1 MKQNS
6 ASTRILRISLLIS
19 TIISASVQAIPNQ
32 PECADEDCSLA
43 KLNTL
48 RALASRGHEQ
58 TSFSLG
64 HIFMNPES
72 GVKTDLENAYYYFD
86 KSAKQGFLP
95 AYRQAAGMAAQGI
108 GTQKNMAEAKRLMK
122 FAADEG
128 VNRTAEEYA
137 VLVFSDNE
145 STDEEKATAV
155 EFLEAEVEEGMS
167 YLANYVLA
175 VLYINGEFV
184 EKDIVKAKSLLAF
197 PASGKYA
204 NSVELLQQLSGEKVI
219 AQDNENPKSTA
230 GLDSSIETITVTG
243 ISINMGDV
251 HGLMLSELRKHHGQT
266 GSRIKGNGC
275 KRGDPQCV
283 ILDSG
288 SIRTPTFWQVGTTR

>member
-1 MKQNS
+1 
-6 ASTRILRISLLIS
+6 
-19 TIISASVQAIPNQ
+19 
-32 PECADEDCSLA
+32 
-43 KLNTL
+43 
-48 RALASRGHEQ
+48 
-58 TSFSLG
+58 
-64 HIFMNPES
+64 MNPES

-145 STDEEKATAV
+145 STNEEKATAV

-184 EKDIVKAKSLLAF
+184 EKDMVKAKSLLAF

>member
-1 MKQNS
+1 MKQNRVTKHS
-6 ASTRILRISLLIS
+6 LKIALLIS
-19 TIISASVQAIPNQ
+19 TILSTSALAIPNQ

-48 RALASRGHEQ
+48 RAIAARGNER

-72 GVKTDLENAYYYFD
+72 GVKTDLENAYYYFN

-108 GTQKNMAEAKRLMK
+108 GTQKNMTEAKRMMK
-122 FAADEG
+122 LAAEEG

-137 VLVFSDNE
+137 VLVFSDTE

-155 EFLEAEVEEGMS
+155 KFLEAEVEEGMS
-167 YLANYVLA
+167 YLANYLLA
-175 VLYINGEFV
+175 ILHINGEFV
-184 EKDIVKAKSLLAF
+184 ERDMVKAKMLLAF

-204 NSVELLQQLSGEKVI
+204 NSVDLLQQLEGDPVVKR
-219 AQDNENPKSTA
+219 STNNTQR
-230 GLDSSIETITVTG
+230 SSETSNNMETITVTG
-243 ISINMGDV
+243 LSTNMVDV
-251 HGLMLSELRKHHGQT
+251 HALMLDELRRHHGQT

-275 KRGDPQCV
+275 KKGDPQCV
-283 ILDSG
+283 ILNSETIG
-288 SIRTPTFWQVGTTR
+288 TPTFWGVN

>member
-19 TIISASVQAIPNQ
+19 TIISASVWAIPNQ

-108 GTQKNMAEAKRLMK
+108 GTQKNMAEAKRL
-122 FAADEG
+122 
-128 VNRTAEEYA
+128 
-137 VLVFSDNE
+137 
-145 STDEEKATAV
+145 
-155 EFLEAEVEEGMS
+155 
-167 YLANYVLA
+167 
-175 VLYINGEFV
+175 
-184 EKDIVKAKSLLAF
+184 
-197 PASGKYA
+197 
-204 NSVELLQQLSGEKVI
+204 
-219 AQDNENPKSTA
+219 
-230 GLDSSIETITVTG
+230 
-243 ISINMGDV
+243 
-251 HGLMLSELRKHHGQT
+251 
-266 GSRIKGNGC
+266 
-275 KRGDPQCV
+275 
-283 ILDSG
+283 
-288 SIRTPTFWQVGTTR
+288 

>member
-1 MKQNS
+1 MRQRS
-6 ASTRILRISLLIS
+6 WRLEASGDLVDRSGWKFG
-19 TIISASVQAIPNQ
+19 VQRFPRLCR
-32 PECADEDCSLA
+32 PEVSG
-43 KLNTL
+43 
-48 RALASRGHEQ
+48 ALASRGHEQ

>member
-86 KSAKQGFLP
+86 KSHLTDKGYKL
-95 AYRQAAGMAAQGI
+95 
-108 GTQKNMAEAKRLMK
+108 
-122 FAADEG
+122 
-128 VNRTAEEYA
+128 VAEEI
-137 VLVFSDNE
+137 
-145 STDEEKATAV
+145 
-155 EFLEAEVEEGMS
+155 AE
-167 YLANYVLA
+167 NFI
-175 VLYINGEFV
+175 IN
-184 EKDIVKAKSLLAF
+184 KDYK
-197 PASGKYA
+197 
-204 NSVELLQQLSGEKVI
+204 E
-219 AQDNENPKSTA
+219 
-230 GLDSSIETITVTG
+230 
-243 ISINMGDV
+243 
-251 HGLMLSELRKHHGQT
+251 
-266 GSRIKGNGC
+266 C
-275 KRGDPQCV
+275 KE
-283 ILDSG
+283 I
-288 SIRTPTFWQVGTTR
+288 

>member
-6 ASTRILRISLLIS
+6 ASTRIVRISLLIS
-19 TIISASVQAIPNQ
+19 TILSASVWAIPNQ

-184 EKDIVKAKSLLAF
+184 EKDMVKAKSLLAF

-204 NSVELLQQLSGEKVI
+204 NSVELLQQLNGQPVVEQIS
-219 AQDNENPKSTA
+219 DNSQQNS
-230 GLDSSIETITVTG
+230 GLDSDIETITVTG
-243 ISINMGDV
+243 ISTNMVDV
-251 HGLMLSELRKHHGQT
+251 HALMLAELRRSHGQT

-275 KRGDPQCV
+275 KAGEPSCV
-283 ILDSG
+283 IMDSG
-288 SIRTPTFWQVGTTR
+288 AIQSKTFWSIGAR

>member
-6 ASTRILRISLLIS
+6 ASSRFMRITLLLS
-19 TIISASVQAIPNQ
+19 TMLSASVWAIPNQ

-48 RALASRGHEQ
+48 RALSSRGHEQ

-108 GTQKNMAEAKRLMK
+108 GTQKNMAEAKRMMK
-122 FAADEG
+122 FAADQG

-137 VLVFSDNE
+137 VLVFSDKA
-145 STDEEKATAV
+145 STQKEKETAIT
-155 EFLEAEVEEGMS
+155 FLEAEVEEGMS
-167 YLANYVLA
+167 YLANYLLA
-175 VLYINGEFV
+175 ILHITGEFV
-184 EKDIVKAKSLLAF
+184 EKDMVKAKTLLAS

-204 NSVELLQQLSGEKVI
+204 NSVELLKQLNGQPVVEQISDNSQQNTGF
-219 AQDNENPKSTA
+219 
-230 GLDSSIETITVTG
+230 DSDIETITVTG
-243 ISINMGDV
+243 ISTNMVDV
-251 HGLMLSELRKHHGQT
+251 HALMLAELRRNHGQT

-275 KRGDPQCV
+275 KAGEPSCV
-283 ILDSG
+283 IMDSG
-288 SIRTPTFWQVGTTR
+288 SIRSRTFWSIGAR

>member
-19 TIISASVQAIPNQ
+19 TIISASVWAIPNQ

-122 FAADEG
+122 FARPE
-128 VNRTAEEYA
+128 R
-137 VLVFSDNE
+137 
-145 STDEEKATAV
+145 
-155 EFLEAEVEEGMS
+155 
-167 YLANYVLA
+167 
-175 VLYINGEFV
+175 
-184 EKDIVKAKSLLAF
+184 SLLVK
-197 PASGKYA
+197 PRTH
-204 NSVELLQQLSGEKVI
+204 ELALIL
-219 AQDNENPKSTA
+219 TA
-230 GLDSSIETITVTG
+230 DSS
-243 ISINMGDV
+243 
-251 HGLMLSELRKHHGQT
+251 SEFPDEYRL
-266 GSRIKGNGC
+266 C
-275 KRGDPQCV
+275 
-283 ILDSG
+283 
-288 SIRTPTFWQVGTTR
+288 